1 MKHKIS
7 IKGVMIPN
15 SYKWYYDYFGEDC
28 TCPADVQKVLD
39 VLQDGDEVE
48 VFINSPG
55 GVIDVGSEIYTLL
68 RAHAEKVKIYIT
80 GEACSA
86 ASIAAMAAYCEMSP
100 TALMMVHC
108 VSTRVSGNHNTMKH
122 TAEML
127 LAADQALCTAY
138 TAKAGITKQEAL
150 EMMEHET
157 WLTADQAKE
166 RGLVDAIMFEEP
178 EEPETFIDGPL
189 FSLPSMG
196 QMEKVRSMLKQAEPS
211 NGDTAFLMQTKLNF
225 LKMKGEER

>member
-1 MKHKIS
+1 
-7 IKGVMIPN
+7 
-15 SYKWYYDYFGEDC
+15 
-28 TCPADVQKVLD
+28 
-39 VLQDGDEVE
+39 
-48 VFINSPG
+48 
-55 GVIDVGSEIYTLL
+55 
-68 RAHAEKVKIYIT
+68 
-80 GEACSA
+80 
-86 ASIAAMAAYCEMSP
+86 
-100 TALMMVHC
+100 
-108 VSTRVSGNHNTMKH
+108 MKH